1 LDNIKSKNMKM
12 KKNKI
17 KISFM
22 LLAPLFFF
30 AGIVSAESSLYVSPE
45 TSTVNTNSNITSYV
59 SVIPNGEKVCVVKG
73 SLSFNNLD
81 CKSIVMAEGLMA
93 QKVPT
98 CSDPNFTLGIP
109 TCTLVNKNLF
119 TVQSNTKNSGTANI
133 SLINLNIIG
142 EGVSVGSKSN
152 NVNYTVNAP
161 QKPEVVTQDPKVI
174 IEEVEDSEIEVIE
187 EVPEEVTEEF
197 EETDLQ
203 KASLSDLSED
213 NTLKTFAVENRI
225 IIYSIIVILLII
237 LVAMYVRNSRKD

>member
-1 LDNIKSKNMKM
+1 M

-45 TSTVNTNSNITSYV
+45 TLTVNTNSNITSYV

-133 SLINLNIIG
+133 SLMNLNIIG

-161 QKPEVVTQDPKVI
+161 QKPEVVTQDPKII

-213 NTLKTFAVENRI
+213 NTSKTFAVENRI

-237 LVAMYVRNSRKD
+237 LVAMYIKNSRKD

>member
-45 TSTVNTNSNITSYV
+45 TLTVNTNSNITSYV

-161 QKPEVVTQDPKVI
+161 QKPKVVTQEPKVI
-174 IEEVEDSEIEVIE
+174 VEEVEDSEIEVIE

-197 EETDLQ
+197 KETDLQ

-213 NTLKTFAVENRI
+213 NTSKTFAVENRI

-237 LVAMYVRNSRKD
+237 LVAMYIKNSRKN

>member
-1 LDNIKSKNMKM
+1 MKM

-22 LLAPLFFF
+22 LLAPLFVF

-133 SLINLNIIG
+133 SLMNLNIIG

-161 QKPEVVTQDPKVI
+161 QEPKVVTQEPKVI
-174 IEEVEDSEIEVIE
+174 VEEVEDSEIEVIE

-197 EETDLQ
+197 KETDLQ

-213 NTLKTFAVENRI
+213 NTSKTFAVENRI

-237 LVAMYVRNSRKD
+237 LVAMYIKNSRKD

>member
-1 LDNIKSKNMKM
+1 M

-45 TSTVNTNSNITSYV
+45 TLTVNTNSNITSYV

-161 QKPEVVTQDPKVI
+161 QKPEVVTQDPKII

>member
-1 LDNIKSKNMKM
+1 MKM

-22 LLAPLFFF
+22 LLAPLFVF

-133 SLINLNIIG
+133 SLMNLNIIG

-161 QKPEVVTQDPKVI
+161 QKPEVVTQDPKII

-213 NTLKTFAVENRI
+213 NTSKTFAVENRI

-237 LVAMYVRNSRKD
+237 LVAIYIRNNRKD

>member
-1 LDNIKSKNMKM
+1 M

-133 SLINLNIIG
+133 SLMNLNIIG

-161 QKPEVVTQDPKVI
+161 QKPEVVTQDPKII

-237 LVAMYVRNSRKD
+237 LVAIYIRNNRKD

>member
-1 LDNIKSKNMKM
+1 M

-45 TSTVNTNSNITSYV
+45 TLTVNTNSNITSYV

-133 SLINLNIIG
+133 SLMNLNIIG

-161 QKPEVVTQDPKVI
+161 QKPKVVTQEPKVI
-174 IEEVEDSEIEVIE
+174 VEEVEDSEIEVIE

-213 NTLKTFAVENRI
+213 NTSKTFAVENRI

-237 LVAMYVRNSRKD
+237 LVAMYIKNSRKN

>member
-1 LDNIKSKNMKM
+1 MKM

-45 TSTVNTNSNITSYV
+45 TLTVNTNSNITSYV

-133 SLINLNIIG
+133 SLMNLNIIG

-161 QKPEVVTQDPKVI
+161 QKPEVVTQDPKII

-237 LVAMYVRNSRKD
+237 LVAMYIKNSRKN

>member
-1 LDNIKSKNMKM
+1 MKM

-45 TSTVNTNSNITSYV
+45 TLTVNTNSNITSYV

-161 QKPEVVTQDPKVI
+161 QKPEVVTQDPKII

-213 NTLKTFAVENRI
+213 NTSKTFAVENRI

-237 LVAMYVRNSRKD
+237 LVAMYIKNSRKD

>member
-1 LDNIKSKNMKM
+1 MKM

-45 TSTVNTNSNITSYV
+45 TLTVNTNSNITSYV

-133 SLINLNIIG
+133 SLMNLNIIG

-161 QKPEVVTQDPKVI
+161 QKPEVVTQDPKII

-213 NTLKTFAVENRI
+213 NTSKTFAVENRI

-237 LVAMYVRNSRKD
+237 LVAMYIKNSRKN

>member
-1 LDNIKSKNMKM
+1 M

-22 LLAPLFFF
+22 LLAPLFVF

-45 TSTVNTNSNITSYV
+45 TSTVNTNSNITSYI

-109 TCTLVNKNLF
+109 TCTLVNKNLL

-161 QKPEVVTQDPKVI
+161 QKPKVVTQEPKVI
-174 IEEVEDSEIEVIE
+174 VEEVEDSEIEVIE

-197 EETDLQ
+197 KETDLQ

-213 NTLKTFAVENRI
+213 NTSKTFAVENRI

-237 LVAMYVRNSRKD
+237 LVAMYIKNSRKN

>member
-1 LDNIKSKNMKM
+1 MKM

-45 TSTVNTNSNITSYV
+45 TLTVNTNSNITSYV

-73 SLSFNNLD
+73 LLSFNNLD

-203 KASLSDLSED
+203 KESLSDLSED

>member
-1 LDNIKSKNMKM
+1 MKM

-22 LLAPLFFF
+22 LLAPLFVF

-45 TSTVNTNSNITSYV
+45 TSTVNTNSSITSYV

-161 QKPEVVTQDPKVI
+161 QKPKVVTQEPKVI
-174 IEEVEDSEIEVIE
+174 VEEVEDSEIEVIE

-197 EETDLQ
+197 KETDLQ

-213 NTLKTFAVENRI
+213 NTSKTFAVENRI

-237 LVAMYVRNSRKD
+237 LVAMYIKNSRKD

>member
-1 LDNIKSKNMKM
+1 M

>member
-45 TSTVNTNSNITSYV
+45 TSTVNTNSSITSYV

-161 QKPEVVTQDPKVI
+161 QKPKVVTQEPKVI
-174 IEEVEDSEIEVIE
+174 VEEVEDSEIEVIE

-197 EETDLQ
+197 KETDLQ

-213 NTLKTFAVENRI
+213 NTSKTFAVENRI

-237 LVAMYVRNSRKD
+237 LVAMYIKNSRKD

>member
-1 LDNIKSKNMKM
+1 M

-45 TSTVNTNSNITSYV
+45 TLTVNTNSNITSYV

-133 SLINLNIIG
+133 SLMNLNIIG

-161 QKPEVVTQDPKVI
+161 QKPEVVTQDPKII

-237 LVAMYVRNSRKD
+237 LVAIYIRNNRKD

>member
-1 LDNIKSKNMKM
+1 MKM

-45 TSTVNTNSNITSYV
+45 TLTVNTNSNITSYV

-133 SLINLNIIG
+133 SLMNLNIIG

-161 QKPEVVTQDPKVI
+161 QKPEVVTQDPKII

-237 LVAMYVRNSRKD
+237 LVAIYIRNNRKD

>member
-1 LDNIKSKNMKM
+1 MKM

-45 TSTVNTNSNITSYV
+45 TLTVNTNSNITSYV

-161 QKPEVVTQDPKVI
+161 QKPKVVTQEPKVI
-174 IEEVEDSEIEVIE
+174 VEEVEDSEIEVIE

-237 LVAMYVRNSRKD
+237 LVAMYIKNSRKD

>member
-1 LDNIKSKNMKM
+1 M

-45 TSTVNTNSNITSYV
+45 TLTVNTNSNITSYV

-161 QKPEVVTQDPKVI
+161 QKPKVVTQEPKVI
-174 IEEVEDSEIEVIE
+174 VEEVEDSEIEVIE

-197 EETDLQ
+197 KETDLQ

-213 NTLKTFAVENRI
+213 NTSKTFAVENRI

-237 LVAMYVRNSRKD
+237 LVAMYIKNSRKN

>member
-1 LDNIKSKNMKM
+1 M

-45 TSTVNTNSNITSYV
+45 TLTVNTNSNITSYV

-133 SLINLNIIG
+133 SLMNLNIIG

-161 QKPEVVTQDPKVI
+161 QKPEVVTQDPKII

>member
-22 LLAPLFFF
+22 LLAPLFVF

-45 TSTVNTNSNITSYV
+45 TSTVNTNSSITSYV

-133 SLINLNIIG
+133 SLMNLNIIG

-161 QKPEVVTQDPKVI
+161 QKPKVVTQEPKVI
-174 IEEVEDSEIEVIE
+174 VEEVEDSEIEVIE

-197 EETDLQ
+197 KETDLQ

-213 NTLKTFAVENRI
+213 NTSKTFAVENRI

-237 LVAMYVRNSRKD
+237 LVAIYIRNSRKD

>member
-1 LDNIKSKNMKM
+1 MKM

-45 TSTVNTNSNITSYV
+45 TSTVNTNSSITSYV

-161 QKPEVVTQDPKVI
+161 QKPKVVTQEPKVI
-174 IEEVEDSEIEVIE
+174 VEEVEDSEIEVIE

-197 EETDLQ
+197 KETDLQ

-213 NTLKTFAVENRI
+213 NTSKTFAVENRI

-237 LVAMYVRNSRKD
+237 LVAMYIKNSRKD

>member
-1 LDNIKSKNMKM
+1 M

-45 TSTVNTNSNITSYV
+45 TLTVNTNSNITSYV

-109 TCTLVNKNLF
+109 TCTLVNKNLL

-133 SLINLNIIG
+133 SLMNLNIIG

-161 QKPEVVTQDPKVI
+161 QKPKVVTQEPKVI
-174 IEEVEDSEIEVIE
+174 VEEVEDSEIEVIE

-197 EETDLQ
+197 KETDLQ

-213 NTLKTFAVENRI
+213 NTSKTFAVENRI

-237 LVAMYVRNSRKD
+237 LVAMYIKNSRKD

>member
-1 LDNIKSKNMKM
+1 MKM

-45 TSTVNTNSNITSYV
+45 TLTVNTNSNITSYV

-133 SLINLNIIG
+133 SLMNLNIIG

-161 QKPEVVTQDPKVI
+161 QKPEVVTQDPKII

>member
-1 LDNIKSKNMKM
+1 M

-45 TSTVNTNSNITSYV
+45 TLTVNTNSNITSYV

-237 LVAMYVRNSRKD
+237 LVAMYIKNSRKD

>member
-1 LDNIKSKNMKM
+1 MKM

-22 LLAPLFFF
+22 LLAPLFVF

-73 SLSFNNLD
+73 LLSFNNLD

-161 QKPEVVTQDPKVI
+161 QKPEVVTQDPKII

-213 NTLKTFAVENRI
+213 NTSKTFAVENRI

-237 LVAMYVRNSRKD
+237 LVAMYIKNSRKD

>member
-1 LDNIKSKNMKM
+1 MKM

-45 TSTVNTNSNITSYV
+45 TLTVNTNSNITSYV

-133 SLINLNIIG
+133 SLMNLNIIG

-161 QKPEVVTQDPKVI
+161 QKPEVVTQDPKII

-213 NTLKTFAVENRI
+213 NTSKTFAVENRI
-225 IIYSIIVILLII
+225 IIYS
-237 LVAMYVRNSRKD
+237 K

>member
-1 LDNIKSKNMKM
+1 
-12 KKNKI
+12 
-17 KISFM
+17 M
-22 LLAPLFFF
+22 LLTSLFFF

-45 TSTVNTNSNITSYV
+45 TLTVNTNSNITSYV

-161 QKPEVVTQDPKVI
+161 QKPEVVTQDPKII

-237 LVAMYVRNSRKD
+237 LVAMYIKNSRKD

>member
-1 LDNIKSKNMKM
+1 MKM

-45 TSTVNTNSNITSYV
+45 TLTVNTNSNITSYV

-161 QKPEVVTQDPKVI
+161 QKPKVVTQEPKVI
-174 IEEVEDSEIEVIE
+174 VEEVEDSEIEVIE

-213 NTLKTFAVENRI
+213 NTSKTFAVENRI

-237 LVAMYVRNSRKD
+237 LVAIYIRNNRKD

>member
-1 LDNIKSKNMKM
+1 M

-45 TSTVNTNSNITSYV
+45 TLTVNTNSNITSYI

-203 KASLSDLSED
+203 KESLSDLSED

>member
-1 LDNIKSKNMKM
+1 M

-45 TSTVNTNSNITSYV
+45 TSTVNTNSSITSYV

-133 SLINLNIIG
+133 SLMNLNIIG

-161 QKPEVVTQDPKVI
+161 QKPEVVTQDPKII

-237 LVAMYVRNSRKD
+237 LVAIYIRNNRKD

>member
-1 LDNIKSKNMKM
+1 M

-45 TSTVNTNSNITSYV
+45 TLTVNTNSNITSYV

-161 QKPEVVTQDPKVI
+161 QKPKVVTQEPKVI
-174 IEEVEDSEIEVIE
+174 VEEVEDSEIEVIE

-197 EETDLQ
+197 KETDLQ

-213 NTLKTFAVENRI
+213 NTSKTFAVENRI

-237 LVAMYVRNSRKD
+237 LVAIYIRNNRKD

>member
-1 LDNIKSKNMKM
+1 MKM

-22 LLAPLFFF
+22 LLSPLFFF

-45 TSTVNTNSNITSYV
+45 TLTVNTNSNITSYV

>member
-1 LDNIKSKNMKM
+1 MKM

-22 LLAPLFFF
+22 LLAPLFVF

-45 TSTVNTNSNITSYV
+45 TSTVNTNSSITSYV

-133 SLINLNIIG
+133 SLMNLNIIG

-161 QKPEVVTQDPKVI
+161 QKPKVVTQEPKVI
-174 IEEVEDSEIEVIE
+174 VEEVEDSEIEVIE

-213 NTLKTFAVENRI
+213 NTSKTFAVENRI

-237 LVAMYVRNSRKD
+237 LVAIYIRNSRKD

>member
-1 LDNIKSKNMKM
+1 MKM

-45 TSTVNTNSNITSYV
+45 TSTVNTNSSITSYV

>member
-1 LDNIKSKNMKM
+1 M

-45 TSTVNTNSNITSYV
+45 TLTVNTNSNITSYV

-133 SLINLNIIG
+133 SLMNLNIIG

-161 QKPEVVTQDPKVI
+161 RKPEVVTQDPEII

-237 LVAMYVRNSRKD
+237 LVAIYIRNNRKD

>member
-1 LDNIKSKNMKM
+1 M

-45 TSTVNTNSNITSYV
+45 TLTVNTNSNITSYV

-161 QKPEVVTQDPKVI
+161 QKPKVVTQEPKVI
-174 IEEVEDSEIEVIE
+174 VEEVEDSEIEVIE

-197 EETDLQ
+197 KETDLQ

-213 NTLKTFAVENRI
+213 NTSKTFAVENRI

-237 LVAMYVRNSRKD
+237 LVAMYIKNSRKD

>member
-1 LDNIKSKNMKM
+1 M

-45 TSTVNTNSNITSYV
+45 TSTVNTNSSITSYV

-213 NTLKTFAVENRI
+213 NTSKTFAVENRI

-237 LVAMYVRNSRKD
+237 LVAMYIKNSRKD

>member
-22 LLAPLFFF
+22 LLAPLFVF

-45 TSTVNTNSNITSYV
+45 TSTVNTNSSITSYV

-161 QKPEVVTQDPKVI
+161 QKPKVVTQEPKVI
-174 IEEVEDSEIEVIE
+174 VEEVEDSEIEVIE

-197 EETDLQ
+197 KETDLQ

-213 NTLKTFAVENRI
+213 NTSKTFAVENRI

-237 LVAMYVRNSRKD
+237 LVAMYIKNSRKN